1 MKFENYF
8 HPVSSHLLLFFN
20 LIPRSHLIY
29 ILAVII
35 MIILEITRGATVTGC
50 APVISFCC
58 KGLFISMKTKSNA
71 VAK

>member
-35 MIILEITRGATVTGC
+35 MIILEIKMKSWALLSSNF
-50 APVISFCC
+50 PSVIDV
-58 KGLFISMKTKSNA
+58 SNLSLSREA
-71 VAK
+71 AS

>member
-20 LIPRSHLIY
+20 LISRSHIIC

-35 MIILEITRGATVTGC
+35 MIILEIKMKSWALLSSDL
-50 APVISFCC
+50 PSVID
-58 KGLFISMKTKSNA
+58 KSNLSLSHEA
-71 VAK
+71 AS